1 MIFLRIKIIT
11 IFVFLLV
18 LTKVYSA
25 EISLRKN
32 NSLFCYDGDTCY
44 IYIDNRKEKIRLL
57 ELDTPEIS
65 KPKCE
70 KEYLRGIEARD
81 FINQLIE
88 DANSIIIETDYSKD
102 YFGRTL
108 AYLIVDGVDV
118 SNLIIEQGMGVKYQ
132 KGEKN
137 DWCKID

>member
-118 SNLIIEQGMGVKYQ
+118 SNLMIEKGLGVKYQ
-132 KGEKN
+132 KGVKK
-137 DWCKID
+137 DWCKIN

>member
-18 LTKVYSA
+18 LNKVYST
-25 EISLRKN
+25 EILLRKN

-44 IYIDNRKEKIRLL
+44 VTIDNQKEKIRLL

-118 SNLIIEQGMGVKYQ
+118 SSLMIEKGLGVKYQ
-132 KGEKN
+132 KGIKN
-137 DWCKID
+137 NWCKIN

>member
-1 MIFLRIKIIT
+1 MK
-11 IFVFLLV
+11 LV
-18 LTKVYSA
+18 LIIVVLLIHIIISSAYSD
-25 EISLRKN
+25 INLRKYKN
-32 NSLFCYDGDTCY
+32 LFCYDGDTCY
-44 IYIDNRKEKIRLL
+44 VTIDNRKEKIRLL

-88 DANSIIIETDYSKD
+88 DANSIIIETDYSQD

-118 SNLIIEQGMGVKYQ
+118 SSLMIEKGLGVKYQ
-132 KGEKN
+132 KGVKK
-137 DWCKID
+137 DWCKIN